1 MTKSAI
7 IGVALVGL
15 VGLGAILAGWLAPH
29 DPLAQDLSLGLRPP
43 LSAAFP
49 LGSDSL
55 GRDLLSRILFGARV
69 SLAIGVSAVLVQGSL
84 GTLLGLLA
92 GYIGGTADMAIMR
105 LADLQ
110 LSIPPLILAI
120 GVMAVVGPSVAN
132 LILIL
137 GVAGWPYYARLVRSE
152 VLSLR
157 QREFIEA
164 ARCIGCRDS
173 GILLRHVLPNVA
185 ASLIVLATFF
195 VPLMI
200 IQEAVLSFV
209 GLGVPPSVPS
219 WGSMVA
225 DGRDFLST
233 AWWIATLPG
242 LAIFATV
249 VGINLVGDWLRDVLD
264 PRQAIHY
271 T

>member
-1 MTKSAI
+1 VSRSAL
-7 IGVALVGL
+7 IGCALVALVAL
-15 VGLGAILAGWLAPH
+15 SALLAGWVAPF
-29 DPLAQDLSLGLRPP
+29 DPLAQDLSRGVRPP
-43 LSAAFP
+43 LTAGLL
-49 LGSDSL
+49 LGTDSL
-55 GRDLLSRILFGARV
+55 GRDILSRMLFGARV
-69 SLAIGVSAVLVQGSL
+69 SLVIGVSAVLVQGSV
-84 GTLLGLLA
+84 GTLLGLVA
-92 GYIGGTADMAIMR
+92 GYGGGAADMAIMR

-120 GVMAVVGPSVAN
+120 GVMAVVGPSVGN

-164 ARCIGCRDS
+164 ARCIGCRD
-173 GILLRHVLPNVA
+173 GAILLRHVLPNVA
-185 ASLIVLATFF
+185 ASIVVLATFF

-209 GLGVPPSVPS
+209 GLGVPPAVPS
-219 WGSMVA
+219 WGAMVA

-242 LAIFATV
+242 LAIFGTV
-249 VGINLVGDWLRDVLD
+249 VGINLIGDWMRDVLD
-264 PRQAIHY
+264 PRDA
-271 T
+271 